1 MKSLEK
7 KLRIILAEDHLIVRN
22 GIKLL
27 LESQPN
33 FEVVGEVSNG
43 AEALDWLAAGG
54 VADLLVTDLS
64 MNQNDGLKL
73 IRDLQGKDSPLKI
86 VVLTMMNC
94 ELHVAKCF
102 EAGGRAYLVKNV
114 TAEELIFCIN
124 HVGRGGRYLCEEL
137 TMKLVDKL
145 IDTTSSQPQR
155 LDPATLDLSTR
166 ELEVLELLG
175 EGFTNQEI
183 AHKLFLSKRTV
194 EGHRQNL
201 IDKTKS
207 RNTPALI
214 RFAVLNGLIS

>member
-1 MKSLEK
+1 ME

-33 FEVVGEVSNG
+33 FVVVGEVSNG
-43 AEALDWLAAGG
+43 AEALELLSSGIQ
-54 VADLLVTDLS
+54 VDLLVTDLS
-64 MNQNDGLKL
+64 MHQNDGLKL
-73 IRDLQGKDSPLKI
+73 IHQLREQDSPLKI

-102 EAGGRAYLVKNV
+102 AAGAQAYLVKNV
-114 TAEELIFCIN
+114 TAQELIFCMN

-137 TMKLVDKL
+137 TMKFIDKL
-145 IDTTSSQPQR
+145 VESTRSQVQR
-155 LDPATLDLSTR
+155 IDPATLDLSAR

-183 AHKLFLSKRTV
+183 AKKLFLSKRTV

-214 RFAVLNGLIS
+214 RFAVLNGLVK

>member
-1 MKSLEK
+1 ME

-43 AEALDWLAAGG
+43 AEALDLIAAGIQ
-54 VADLLVTDLS
+54 ADLLVTDLS
-64 MNQNDGLKL
+64 MPQEDGLKL
-73 IRDLQGKDSPLKI
+73 IQQLGEQNSPLKI

-102 EAGGRAYLVKNV
+102 AAGAKAYLVKNV
-114 TAEELIFCIN
+114 TAEELIFCMN
-124 HVGRGGRYLCEEL
+124 HVGRGGRYVCEEL
-137 TMKLVDKL
+137 TVKFIDKL
-145 IDTTSSQPQR
+145 IDSMTSQAER
-155 LDPATLDLSTR
+155 IDPATLDLSSR

-183 AHKLFLSKRTV
+183 AKKLFLSKRTV

-214 RFAVLNGLIS
+214 RFAVLNGLIK